1 MNTWLRYGAITAVVL
16 SVLFFGPFFVF
27 GARPDWM
34 EVAELLGYASMI
46 LCLSA
51 TYFAMRRERDRRG
64 ALRYGQAFAVGIGV
78 SAVSAVLFAIATY
91 AFYGVVGDALPQAIY
106 DLYVRQTREGG
117 GSEAEIANQL
127 AELERMRPMFFNY
140 PLQAAVM
147 AATVFVIGA
156 LESAVA
162 AWFAR
167 SRRAEA

>member
-1 MNTWLRYGAITAVVL
+1 MKPWLRYGLIAAVAL

-27 GARPDWM
+27 GARPEWM
-34 EVAELLGYASMI
+34 ELAEVIGYGTMI

-51 TYFAMRRERDRRG
+51 TYFAMRHERGRRG

-78 SAVSAVLFAIATY
+78 SAVAAALFAVATY
-91 AFYGVVGDALPQAIY
+91 GFYGVVGDALPQAIY
-106 DLYVRQTREGG
+106 DMYVQQTREAG

-147 AATVFVIGA
+147 AATVFLIGVV
-156 LESAVA
+156 ESAA
-162 AWFAR
+162 GAWFAR
-167 SRRAEA
+167 SRRR